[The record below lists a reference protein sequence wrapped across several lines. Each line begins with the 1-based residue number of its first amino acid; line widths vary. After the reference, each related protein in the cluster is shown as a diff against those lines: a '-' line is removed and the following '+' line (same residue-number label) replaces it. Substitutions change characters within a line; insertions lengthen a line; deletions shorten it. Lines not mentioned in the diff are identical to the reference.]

1 MVTVEKVNDSD
12 YSISLS
18 PNSSLVG
25 IYRIIFLASITLVC
39 GGIGVIFYFLG
50 AALILP
56 FAGLELSI
64 LFVAFYLSFK
74 WSSKKEKIYISQD
87 IVKVERGINK
97 AEYSWKEFRTF
108 TYFKIKKEKDKTIR
122 LSFRSKGEDIFIG
135 EFLNED
141 DKKILK
147 DEITSIIESLNLKI
161 Y

>member
-1 MVTVEKVNDSD
+1 L
-12 YSISLS
+12 ISLS